1 MSASSK
7 TKTAPRA
14 PSKAL
19 AARKAPEVLQ
29 TIGWREWV
37 TLPNLK
43 LGRIK
48 AKVDTGARSSC
59 LDAVQVEMT
68 GPERNR
74 LVKFV
79 VLHEV
84 DGKTQRLTCE
94 SPLIDQRWV
103 RSSDGRREFR
113 PVVRTE
119 VRLFDE
125 SWLIEVTLT
134 SRAVMGFRM
143 LLGRQAIRK
152 RFVVDPARSFVAE
165 KAARLKRRKAAIR
178 KAKVL

>member
-1 MSASSK
+1 M
-7 TKTAPRA
+7 
-14 PSKAL
+14 
-19 AARKAPEVLQ
+19 Q
-29 TIGWREWV
+29 IIGWREWV
-37 TLPNLK
+37 ALPNLK

-59 LDAVQVEMT
+59 LDAVEVT
-68 GPERNR
+68 VGGTERQP

-84 DGKTQRLTCE
+84 DGKTQRLACE
-94 SPLIDQRWV
+94 SPLVDQRWV

-119 VRLFDE
+119 VKLFDR
-125 SWLIEVTLT
+125 SWAIEVTLT

-143 LLGRQAIRK
+143 LLGREAIRK
-152 RFVVDPARSFVAE
+152 RFVVDPARSFVGE
-165 KAARLKRRKAAIR
+165 KAARLKRRRAAIR
-178 KAKVL
+178 KAKGL

>member
-1 MSASSK
+1 MPSK
-7 TKTAPRA
+7 RKTAVRVPAEPSATRA
-14 PSKAL
+14 D
-19 AARKAPEVLQ
+19 APELK
-29 TIGWREWV
+29 TIGWREWLA
-37 TLPNLK
+37 LPNFK

-59 LDAVQVEMT
+59 LDAVQVDVI
-68 GPERNR
+68 GPERHR
-74 LVKFV
+74 MVKFV

-84 DGKTQRLTCE
+84 DGKTQRLACE

-103 RSSDGRREFR
+103 TSSDGSREFR

-119 VRLFDE
+119 VRLFDDT
-125 SWLIEVTLT
+125 WPIEVTLT

-143 LLGRQAIRK
+143 LLGREAIRK

-165 KAARLKRRKAAIR
+165 RAARLKRRKAAIR
-178 KAKVL
+178 KAKNS